1 MTWSINGTEKV
12 AKFLSGESREKRNR
26 KNKKQIRK
34 KKAKYSLVHIKITAS
49 VTKSLHQDFDLCYL
63 HFPNFSFTYTLLV
76 CSKIKS
82 CCDHCFPQ
90 QFRPQNAFQLYILLD
105 YSSGRIGFNMN
116 NKHLSLPLVCIMLIK
131 I

>member
-1 MTWSINGTEKV
+1 MGLRRLLNFYQGRVEKRETEKQ
-12 AKFLSGESREKRNR
+12 KI
-26 KNKKQIRK
+26 NKK
-34 KKAKYSLVHIKITAS
+34 KKAKYSLVHIKITAG
-49 VTKSLHQDFDLCYL
+49 VTKSLHQDFDHCYL

-105 YSSGRIGFNMN
+105 YSSGRIGFSMN
-116 NKHLSLPLVCIMLIK
+116 NKLLSLPLVCIMLIK